1 MGSCHFQH
9 ASFAIP
15 CWCLH
20 ELAFWCFQFSA
31 WRALSPQLLLCTAV
45 TCRVRQWTGDT
56 LGWYA
61 NNSAPF
67 LGSAGKAY
75 VLIYGLLTLAF
86 LGLMLCRGASFHLW
100 TLGSSQRLHS
110 SMVHK

>member
-1 MGSCHFQH
+1 MPHSQLLVGACMSLLVGVLF
-9 ASFAIP
+9 SFV
-15 CWCLH
+15 H
-20 ELAFWCFQFSA
+20 
-31 WRALSPQLLLCTAV
+31 RALSPQLLLCTAV